1 MNLTIET
8 LTENKKKIAEL
19 IESFSI
25 KTNQEL
31 CKNAIIDFL
40 HKVSFY
46 TENFFIN
53 EELFLKRYKMP
64 SYEMHVN
71 EHKQFVEKIM
81 HFQKKLE
88 NNELNICA
96 ELYEYINDWY
106 KNHILKN
113 DKEIIDFIENNKDS
127 N

>member
-71 EHKQFVEKIM
+71 EHKQFVEIIM